1 MKRTKMLAAGMAL
14 AMMASSV
21 FAAPKQEGNIKKIK
35 PKAPVT
41 LDVYSQ
47 LANYSGI
54 QEGWFADLILQK
66 FNVKLN
72 IIPETGGAYQTRMES
87 GNLGDL
93 VVWGNDGEQYINA
106 VNAGLLYDWNQDKL
120 VQNYGPYIAANMKH
134 ALQKNKFTSKTGKI
148 YGFGHNVST
157 SSKDIQAFFYTW
169 DLRYDL
175 YEKIGKPK
183 IDDLYDMID
192 VLAKMKKVCPKDDNG
207 NPTYGVSIFNDWDG
221 NMVMF
226 VKALATAYFGYDEF
240 DFGLYDPETG
250 TFHGCLEENGPYF
263 YTLKFFNKLMQKGLV
278 DPDSLTQKYNG
289 MSEDYQNGT
298 AFWNIFNWM
307 ASGTYNTEA
316 HLAAGKGMY
325 PVVPAKARPI
335 VYGQSVYGGER
346 IWSIGADTK
355 YPELCMAIINWLSTP
370 EGFLTS
376 QYGPRGV
383 TWDISKDKKPYLTD
397 FGKIALADQAGT
409 QMKAPYKGTYKDGSF
424 QINNTTWGLDAA
436 NPMTPG
442 ELYNRETWAS
452 EQVAAKSAC
461 EASWREWS
469 GATTPQKY
477 MEKTNYMVAPGTM
490 FSHDPTPK
498 DLSLAWSQ
506 VGECIRNGSWKAI
519 YASSDKEFDA
529 CVAEMVK
536 QAKEYGYDDCCAFTV
551 EQAKKRA
558 AAEKAVR

>member
-1 MKRTKMLAAGMAL
+1 MKKTLVAAAALAMLAA
-14 AMMASSV
+14 SV

-35 PKAPVT
+35 PKQTVT

-54 QEGWFADLILQK
+54 QEGWFADLMLKK

-87 GNLGDL
+87 GNLGDI

-120 VQNYGPYIAANMKH
+120 LESWGPYIAANMKH
-134 ALQKNKFTSKTGKI
+134 ALQKNKFTSKTGKV

-183 IDDLYDMID
+183 INDLYDMID
-192 VLAKMKKVCPKDDNG
+192 VLAKMKEICPKDDNG
-207 NPTYGVSIFNDWDG
+207 NPTYGASLFNDWDG

-250 TFHGCLEENGPYF
+250 KFYGSLEADGPYM
-263 YTLKFFNKLMQKGLV
+263 YTLKFFNKLMQAGLV

-307 ASGTYNTEA
+307 GSGTYNTEA

-346 IWSIGADTK
+346 VWTIGADTK
-355 YPELCMAIINWLSTP
+355 YPELCMAIINWFSTP
-370 EGFLTS
+370 EGFLTC

-383 TWDISKDKKPYLTD
+383 TWDIGKDKKPYLTD
-397 FGKIALADQAGT
+397 FGKVALADQAGT
-409 QMKAPYKGTYKDGSF
+409 QMQAPYKGTYKDGSF

-436 NPMTPG
+436 NPMTDG

-452 EQVAAKSAC
+452 EQVAAKSEC
-461 EASWREWS
+461 EAAWRAWG
-469 GATTPQKY
+469 GASTPQKY
-477 MEKTNYMVAPGTM
+477 MEKTNYLVAPGTM

-498 DLSLAWSQ
+498 DLSLQWSQ
-506 VGECIRNGSWKAI
+506 VGECIRNGTWKAI
-519 YASSDKEFDA
+519 YAKNDAEFNA
-529 CVAEMVK
+529 CVAEMTK
-536 QAKEYGYDDCCAFTV
+536 QAKEYGYDECCEFSV

>member
-1 MKRTKMLAAGMAL
+1 MLAAGLAL
-14 AMMASSV
+14 AMMTSMA

-47 LANYSGI
+47 LANYSGM
-54 QEGWFADLILQK
+54 QEGWFADIMLKK

-87 GNLGDL
+87 GNLGDI

-106 VNAGLLYDWNQDKL
+106 VNGGLLYDWNQDAL
-120 VQNYGPYIAANMKH
+120 VTKWGPYIAANMKH
-134 ALQKNKFTSKTGKI
+134 ALQKNKFTSKTGKV

-157 SSKDIQAFFYTW
+157 SSKDIQGFFYTW

-175 YEKIGKPK
+175 YEKIGKPT
-183 IDDLYDMID
+183 INDLYDMID
-192 VLAKMKKVCPKDDNG
+192 VLAKMKEVCPKDDNG
-207 NPTYGVSIFNDWDG
+207 NPTYGVSLFNDWDG

-226 VKALATAYFGYDEF
+226 VKSLATAYFGYDEF

-250 TFHGCLEENGPYF
+250 NFHGCLEENGPYF
-263 YTLKFFNKLMQKGLV
+263 YTLKFINKLMQKGLV
-278 DPDSLTQKYNG
+278 DPDSLTQKYGG

-355 YPELCMAIINWLSTP
+355 YPELCMAIINWFSTP
-370 EGFLTS
+370 EGFLTC

-383 TWDISKDKKPYLTD
+383 TWDIDKNNKPYLTD
-397 FGKIALADQAGT
+397 FGKVALADQAGT
-409 QMKAPYKGTYKDGSF
+409 QMNAPYKGTYKDGSF

-452 EQVAAKSAC
+452 AQVEAKSSC
-461 EASWREWS
+461 EAAWRAWG

-477 MEKTNYMVAPGTM
+477 MEKTNYLVAPGTM

-498 DLSLAWSQ
+498 DLSLQWSQ
-506 VGECIRNGSWKAI
+506 VGECIRNGTWKAI
-519 YASSDKEFDA
+519 YASSDKEFEA
-529 CVAEMVK
+529 CVADMIK
-536 QAKEYGYDDCCAFTV
+536 QAKEYGYDECCAFTV

>member
-1 MKRTKMLAAGMAL
+1 MKKTLVAAAAMVMLAA
-14 AMMASSV
+14 SV

-54 QEGWFADLILQK
+54 QEGWFADIMLKK

-87 GNLGDL
+87 GNLGDI

-106 VNAGLLYDWNQDKL
+106 VKAGLLYDWNQDKL
-120 VQNYGPYIAANMKH
+120 VTNYGPYIAANMKH
-134 ALQKNKFTSKTGKI
+134 ALQKNKFTSKTGKV

-192 VLAKMKKVCPKDDNG
+192 VLAKMKEVCPKDDNG
-207 NPTYGVSIFNDWDG
+207 NPTYGLSLFNDWDG
-221 NMVMF
+221 NMVMY
-226 VKALATAYFGYDEF
+226 VKSLATAYFGFDEF

-250 TFHGCLEENGPYF
+250 NFHGCLEENGPYF
-263 YTLKFFNKLMQKGLV
+263 YTLKFINKLMQKGLV

-355 YPELCMAIINWLSTP
+355 YPELCMAIINWFSTP
-370 EGFLTS
+370 EGFLTC

-383 TWDISKDKKPYLTD
+383 TWDIDKAKKPFLTD
-397 FGKIALADQAGT
+397 FGKVALADQAGT
-409 QMKAPYKGTYKDGSF
+409 QMQAPYKGTYKDGSF

-436 NPMTPG
+436 NPMTDG

-452 EQVAAKSAC
+452 EQVAAKSEC
-461 EASWREWS
+461 EAAWRAWG
-469 GATTPQKY
+469 GAATPQKY
-477 MEKTNYMVAPGTM
+477 MEKTNYLVAPGTM

-498 DLSLAWSQ
+498 DLSLQWSQ
-506 VGECIRNGSWKAI
+506 VGECIRNGTWKAI
-519 YASSDKEFDA
+519 YASSDKEYDA
-529 CVAEMVK
+529 CIAEMVK
-536 QAKEYGYDDCCAFTV
+536 QAKEYGYDECCLFSV